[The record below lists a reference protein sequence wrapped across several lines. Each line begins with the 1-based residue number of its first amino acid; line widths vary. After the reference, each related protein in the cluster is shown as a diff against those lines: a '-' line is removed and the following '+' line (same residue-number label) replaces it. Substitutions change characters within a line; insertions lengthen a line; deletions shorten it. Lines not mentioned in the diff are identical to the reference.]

1 MKTTRSKIHRSIFL
15 PLAVV
20 LFSICVSP
28 AAAQSTNQSL
38 PTPVRTNEIN
48 GAIKARDIGDPRL
61 TAYFYTFNGTQGDIF
76 INVVTKNFNG
86 DIDIFAVEGLK
97 SLTKIVVYAD
107 SPDTET
113 GRLIYLRKPEKLL
126 LRVEGRSPNDDP
138 ATYRIKFAGSFEAI
152 KGGPDTPGPDM
163 PEIRAENESGVRVNS
178 VGTIIEVIPKPKP
191 TPKETVA
198 KVEEKKDADPETEK
212 PVEKPAD
219 DNAEEPEKAEKEK
232 ETGSKPEVVVTEN
245 IPPPAKKITPPA
257 RKPARKPVR
266 KPAKPAETAETGT
279 EPAAKPQTA
288 RVKPPSKPKTDAPK
302 EPPAP
307 NPLENIRLVVR
318 FKDGKTIERPMSEVI
333 RFNVDKGILT
343 IVLKDGTITRHSLL
357 DVEKVTIE

>member
-1 MKTTRSKIHRSIFL
+1 MRIMRHKIRHFL
-15 PLAVV
+15 LFLAI
-20 LFSICVSP
+20 LLP
-28 AAAQSTNQSL
+28 AIYTSSTFGQSQNQSL
-38 PTPVRTNEIN
+38 PTTVRTNEIN

-61 TAYFYTFNGTQGDIF
+61 TSYFYTFNGAQGDIF

-86 DIDIFAVEGLK
+86 DIDVFTVEGLK

-107 SPDTET
+107 SPDSET

-138 ATYRIKFAGSFEAI
+138 ATFRIKFAGSFEAI
-152 KGGPDTPGPDM
+152 KGGPDTPGPEM
-163 PEIRAENESGVRVNS
+163 PEIKAENETGIRVNS

-198 KVEEKKDADPETEK
+198 KVEERTEPNPEPGFLPESTEAK
-212 PVEKPAD
+212 ATKG
-219 DNAEEPEKAEKEK
+219 NEPEPK
-232 ETGSKPEVVVTEN
+232 TRVLVSEN
-245 IPPPAKKITPPA
+245 IPPPTKKTVTPP
-257 RKPARKPVR
+257 RKVPAGKAKPVG
-266 KPAKPAETAETGT
+266 KAKPAGT
-279 EPAAKPQTA
+279 KPP
-288 RVKPPSKPKTDAPK
+288 VKPKAEPPK

-307 NPLENIRLVVR
+307 NPLENIHLVVL
-318 FKDGKTIERPMSEVI
+318 FKDGKKIERPMSEVI

-343 IVLKDGTITRHSLL
+343 IVLKDGTIARHSLL

>member
-1 MKTTRSKIHRSIFL
+1 MKTTRRKIHRSILL
-15 PLAVV
+15 PLAVI
-20 LFSICVSP
+20 LFSICVLP

-48 GAIKARDIGDPRL
+48 GTIRARDVGDPRL
-61 TAYFYTFNGTQGDIF
+61 TTYFYTFNGTQGDIF
-76 INVVTKNFNG
+76 INIVTRNFNG
-86 DIDIFAVEGLK
+86 DIDIFTVEGLR

-126 LRVEGRSPNDDP
+126 LRVEGRSPNDDA

-152 KGGPDTPGPDM
+152 KGGPDEPGPEM
-163 PEIRAENESGVRVNS
+163 PEIKAENESGVRVNS

-198 KVEEKKDADPETEK
+198 KVEEKKDT
-212 PVEKPAD
+212 PVEPEKPAD
-219 DNAEEPEKAEKEK
+219 VNADKPEDPEKERV
-232 ETGSKPEVVVTEN
+232 SKPEVVITEN
-245 IPPPAKKITPPA
+245 IPPPAKKITPPK
-257 RKPARKPVR
+257 RVTRKPVR
-266 KPAKPAETAETGT
+266 KPAKPAETAATEPVTTET
-279 EPAAKPQTA
+279 EPAVPARTA
-288 RVKPPSKPKTDAPK
+288 RKKPPSKPKTDAPK
-302 EPPAP
+302 EPPSP
-307 NPLENIRLVVR
+307 NPLENIRLVIL

-343 IVLKDGTITRHSLL
+343 VVLKDGTIARHSLL